1 MIGIPLTLGIY
12 LAKKGKDGF
21 RPIGIG
27 MAAFILSQIGHIPFN
42 RFVLIPGLDRLGI
55 EVTAQGN
62 WKLIILGLA
71 LGLSAGI
78 FEEITR
84 YLVFRFWLYK
94 DPHSLLP
101 VKYGVGH
108 GGIEAF
114 VLGILALVAL
124 IQVIILAG
132 DGALSSFPLDQALL
146 IQEQISAYWEVSWGL
161 SLLGAWER
169 ISAMS
174 FHVGAS
180 LLVYKAVRQKQSRW
194 LVIAILGHT
203 ILDAFAVIA
212 LQKLNF
218 VILESILFV
227 FAAVWLL
234 WSWCQRM
241 IEDPDVVPTKQQPKQ
256 LRPSNQ
262 HISGE
267 QLEESR
273 YDE

>member
-1 MIGIPLTLGIY
+1 
-12 LAKKGKDGF
+12 
-21 RPIGIG
+21 

>member
-94 DPHSLLP
+94 NPHSLLP

-146 IQEQISAYWEVSWGL
+146 IQEQIRAYWEVSWGL
-161 SLLGAWER
+161 SLLGDW
-169 ISAMS
+169 
-174 FHVGAS
+174 
-180 LLVYKAVRQKQSRW
+180 
-194 LVIAILGHT
+194 
-203 ILDAFAVIA
+203 
-212 LQKLNF
+212 
-218 VILESILFV
+218 
-227 FAAVWLL
+227 
-234 WSWCQRM
+234 
-241 IEDPDVVPTKQQPKQ
+241 
-256 LRPSNQ
+256 
-262 HISGE
+262 
-267 QLEESR
+267 
-273 YDE
+273 